1 MHAPFSDN
9 SVEMAEKGR
18 LKSGKIENVSDQ
30 VLQILCIELDKIL

>member
-18 LKSGKIENVSDQ
+18 QKSGKIENVSDQ